1 MLKDYTENTNKI
13 MGYASKNSLKQ
24 KFAVLQSIG
33 MTGNQLVRMLI
44 LEGVRYVAA
53 WHRLQ
58 KKSIVERL
66 RENE

>member
-44 LEGVRYVAA
+44 LEGDRTGGSMAQTSKEKY
-53 WHRLQ
+53 RG
-58 KKSIVERL
+58 ET
-66 RENE
+66 